1 MRTGSIVKWIE
12 DNGQEYLGLVT
23 YISAV
28 RVAITWADGDE
39 NDYVLHMVKHKLELI
54 CE

>member
-1 MRTGSIVKWIE
+1 MQVGSIIKWIE

-23 YISAV
+23 YIDERCIAV
-28 RVAITWADGDE
+28 TWADGDE
-39 NDYVLHMVKHKLELI
+39 NEYSIGRVRHKLELI